1 MKLFLSLILF
11 VTSATS
17 SEAFG
22 VSSSRRELFQ
32 QTAFGTAAFFLTPAA
47 HAIEA
52 CPKGSKNCI
61 VTVWSPPEGTTKKN
75 MALAIRSA
83 IYGYP
88 KNGQEKVDV
97 GGYEIVQDD
106 LETLGTARVEFKSG
120 VGNFSKFLNGGKPF
134 IDDLTFEING
144 DHVEV
149 RSASRMGDNDFDVNR
164 KRLVFLANTLRS
176 AGWSV
181 EEPTYYK

>member
-1 MKLFLSLILF
+1 MQLIFALILF
-11 VTSATS
+11 VTSANS
-17 SEAFG
+17 SGAFG
-22 VSSSRRELFQ
+22 LPSSRRELFQ

-88 KNGQEKVDV
+88 KNGEKSRK
-97 GGYEIVQDD
+97 GIF
-106 LETLGTARVEFKSG
+106 AMNRVS
-120 VGNFSKFLNGGKPF
+120 
-134 IDDLTFEING
+134 IC
-144 DHVEV
+144 
-149 RSASRMGDNDFDVNR
+149 
-164 KRLVFLANTLRS
+164 
-176 AGWSV
+176 
-181 EEPTYYK
+181 

>member
-1 MKLFLSLILF
+1 VIS
-11 VTSATS
+11 
-17 SEAFG
+17 
-22 VSSSRRELFQ
+22 
-32 QTAFGTAAFFLTPAA
+32 
-47 HAIEA
+47 
-52 CPKGSKNCI
+52 
-61 VTVWSPPEGTTKKN
+61 
-75 MALAIRSA
+75 
-83 IYGYP
+83 
-88 KNGQEKVDV
+88 GQEKVDV